1 MCFEYC
7 LCLVCSAYGTAPC
20 LSALATKLDCRIVP
34 VFGPMAEDDVGCLA
48 YTKNMLDRL
57 REITLSVDQ
66 PDQPMKEPVGGLWS
80 AQRLAVLHDIVE
92 TPAVRLKQTKGLLGF
107 CASRVKK
114 S

>member
-1 MCFEYC
+1 
-7 LCLVCSAYGTAPC
+7 
-20 LSALATKLDCRIVP
+20 
-34 VFGPMAEDDVGCLA
+34 MAEDDVGCLA

-57 REITLSVDQ
+57 REITLSV
-66 PDQPMKEPVGGLWS
+66 DQPMKEPVGGLWS